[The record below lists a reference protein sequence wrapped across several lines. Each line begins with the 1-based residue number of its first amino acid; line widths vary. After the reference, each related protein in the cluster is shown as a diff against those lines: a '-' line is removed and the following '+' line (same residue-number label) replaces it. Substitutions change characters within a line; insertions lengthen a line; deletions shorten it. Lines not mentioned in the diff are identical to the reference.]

1 MAALALAVGGKLT
14 SVFWNHLLGYCLTVA
29 LPVVIHYTCQPA
41 LQKYRHGSWLCYCML
56 KAFVE
61 NVRKT
66 ECKLIVFI
74 YVSQHLYDW
83 CKERLFLDCTT
94 LFSVI
99 EIKVARLGGGPFC
112 DHSVI
117 ILSIQSNWSVCI
129 LFVLQNIQMLP
140 KQRRAI
146 LRFTSPTSA
155 ATFYKRY
162 QRKIIDLSLI
172 TVSLVPQ

>member
-1 MAALALAVGGKLT
+1 MAPLALAVGSKLT
-14 SVFWNHLLGYCLTVA
+14 SVFWNRLRYCLTVA
-29 LPVVIHYTCQPA
+29 LPVVIHYTCQPT
-41 LQKYRHGSWLCYCML
+41 LQKYRHGSWLYCHIQ
-56 KAFVE
+56 KVFVDS
-61 NVRKT
+61 VRKR

-83 CKERLFLDCTT
+83 CKETMFPDCRT

-99 EIKVARLGGGPFC
+99 EIKVARLEGGPCC

-117 ILSIQSNWSVCI
+117 ILSIQCNWLVFII
-129 LFVLQNIQMLP
+129 LVLQNIQMLP

-146 LRFTSPTSA
+146 LRFTNPTSA

-172 TVSLVPQ
+172 TVSLIPQ